1 MLELQKYFTPPIVY
15 NESCKQV
22 DPIISTDLEL
32 IKCLEPASPSIY
44 NHLMRPSNSLGANV
58 SSFLPLHYT
67 TDIGFLKDTQRIL
80 KSDLT
85 TSQENIICFAKE
97 NVEYDKVVEMYTNI
111 KNDNGFKERY
121 CFMDWE
127 HLVFLNK
134 QDWAM
139 QSISLYN
146 LASPLLTILFP
157 LFLTIIPFFV
167 IKAKGLNISV
177 ETYLTEFKKVISN
190 HAIGKVFTQFN
201 EVNAQQKAYLLMSA
215 AFYCFSIYQNALVC
229 ARLYNNMYKIYDF
242 LNSFRGYLSGTINR
256 MNHFLNTFS
265 NASSYALFNKTV
277 QTKMNYLMS
286 FYNRLS
292 SIVGIEQFSLSLN
305 SLKQIGAV
313 MTTFYEFHENV
324 ELHSAVM
331 YSFGFHGYLDVIKGI
346 QRNLDDSH
354 FSFCS
359 FVFPRAKEE
368 TDGDDLNKKKK
379 GKDKKGKKTKQN
391 KTVFQDIYY
400 PALIGQSSVKNT
412 YKLSNNMII
421 TGPNASGKTT
431 ILKSTLINILFSQQF
446 GCGCYSSAT
455 IQPYSHIHCYLN
467 IPDTSGRDS
476 LLQAEA
482 RRCKQIIDAVKETPT
497 NESHLCVFDEIY
509 SGTNPEEAVQSAFAV
524 MKYLANK
531 PNVSIMLTT
540 HYVELCQKMKDHPN
554 MVNNRMKVTLLKEET
569 GAVVSKFVQ
578 DFKYT
583 YLLEKGVSK
592 VKGGVKVLIDMKYPE
607 EILSDM

>member
-1 MLELQKYFTPPIVY
+1 MLDFDAELRKHFVLPIMY
-15 NESCKQV
+15 NTSRKEV
-22 DPIISTDLEL
+22 DPIISSDLEL
-32 IKCLEPASPSIY
+32 VKCLDPIVPSIY
-44 NHLMRPSNSLGANV
+44 SRLMKPSNALGDKIT
-58 SSFLPLHYT
+58 SFLPLHYT
-67 TDIGFLKDTQRIL
+67 TDTEFLKDTQRIL
-80 KSDLT
+80 KTSLLT
-85 TSQENIICFAKE
+85 AQENVVCFAKE
-97 NVEYDKVVEMYTNI
+97 NIEHDKIVEAYTSL

-127 HLVFLNK
+127 HLTFLNK

-146 LASPLLTILFP
+146 LSSPLLTILFP

-177 ETYLTEFKKVISN
+177 ETYLAEFRKVISN

-201 EVNAQQKAYLLMSA
+201 EVNTQQKMYLLVSA
-215 AFYCFSIYQNALVC
+215 GFYCFSIYQNALVC
-229 ARLYNNMYKIYDF
+229 LRLYNNMYKIYEF
-242 LNSFRGYLSGTINR
+242 LNGFRGYLSGTINR

-265 NASSYALFNKTV
+265 NAPSYVLFNNKTE
-277 QTKMNYLMS
+277 TIMRYLMR
-286 FYNRLS
+286 FYNHLS
-292 SIVGIEQFSLSLN
+292 SITGIDAFSLSLN

-313 MTTFYEFHENV
+313 MTTFYEFHDNA

-331 YSFGFHGYLDVIKGI
+331 YSFGFHGYLDVLEGV
-346 QRNLDDSH
+346 QLNLHDQHLSY
-354 FSFCS
+354 CS
-359 FVFPRAKEE
+359 FVSNKSLSKEE
-368 TDGDDLNKKKK
+368 NEQKKQKK
-379 GKDKKGKKTKQN
+379 LKKQKQN
-391 KTVFQDIYY
+391 KTIFKDAYY
-400 PALIGQSSVKNT
+400 PALIGQTPVKNT
-412 YKLSNNMII
+412 YKLKNNMII

-431 ILKSTLINILFSQQF
+431 ILKSTLINVLFSQQF
-446 GCGCYSSAT
+446 GCGCYSSAK

-482 RRCKQIIDAVKETPT
+482 RRCKQIIDAVKETPS

-540 HYVELCQKMKDHPN
+540 HYVELCEKMKDHPN
-554 MVNNRMKVTLLKEET
+554 MINNRMKVALLDNEKIES
-569 GAVVSKFVQ
+569 GFVQ
-578 DFKYT
+578 DFTYT
-583 YLLEKGVSK
+583 YLMEKGVSK
-592 VKGGVKVLIDMKYPE
+592 VKGGVKVLIDMKYPA
-607 EILSDM
+607 EILLDM

>member
-1 MLELQKYFTPPIVY
+1 MLELQKHFTPPIVY

-22 DPIISTDLEL
+22 DQIISTDLEL
-32 IKCLEPASPSIY
+32 VKCLDPASPSIY
-44 NHLMRPSNSLGANV
+44 NHLMRPSNGLGANV

-67 TDIGFLKDTQRIL
+67 TDIRFLKDTQRIL
-80 KSDLT
+80 KSDLS

-97 NVEYDKVVEMYTNI
+97 NVEYDKVAEAYTNI

-177 ETYLTEFKKVISN
+177 ETYLVEFKKVVAN

-229 ARLYNNMYKIYDF
+229 LRLYNNMYKIYEF

-265 NASSYALFNKTV
+265 NASSYALFNNAMK
-277 QTKMNYLMS
+277 TKMHYLIG
-286 FYNRLS
+286 FYNRVS
-292 SIVGIEQFSLSLN
+292 SIAGIESFSLSLN
-305 SLKQIGAV
+305 SLKQIGTV
-313 MTTFYEFHENV
+313 MTTFYEFHENA

-331 YSFGFHGYLDVIKGI
+331 YSFGFHGYLDVLKGV
-346 QRNLDDSH
+346 QQNLDKSH
-354 FSFCS
+354 FSFCA
-359 FVFPRAKEE
+359 FVSKKTGKKADKE
-368 TDGDDLNKKKK
+368 
-379 GKDKKGKKTKQN
+379 DKKQKKQKQN
-391 KTVFQDIYY
+391 KTAFKDIYY
-400 PALIGQSSVKNT
+400 PALIGQSPVKNG

-497 NESHLCVFDEIY
+497 SESHLCVFDEIY

-540 HYVELCQKMKDHPN
+540 HYVELCQKMKNHPN
-554 MVNNRMKVTLLKEET
+554 MVNNRMKVALVNDLKDET
-569 GAVVSKFVQ
+569 ERESVAKFVQ